1 MSDRDLATSLRAW
14 DNDAIAEESCERAA
28 LNVLCAGQSF
38 TTNTSIWQCLS
49 DVRSVAN
56 GYVLPTHIGIRS
68 QEWQLQWSFRV
79 RLLRTRSTRYQ
90 LVLLRARSLASGLL
104 RCCRLENALR
114 ATGS

>member
-56 GYVLPTHIGIRS
+56 GYVLPTHIGIRF

-90 LVLLRARSLASGLL
+90 LVLYALALL
-104 RCCRLENALR
+104 LSVFVGGVRLE
-114 ATGS
+114 